1 MKTAAPLLKTA
12 LLLVLLGLMSG
23 DVAYAQRRGKAPRKS
38 ESRAAV
44 LVDEA
49 DKMAADRKWP
59 EAIDA
64 YKLAIRLDPNYA
76 PAYGGLGDAY
86 LNSGNSEQALVA
98 YKEQVRLAPN
108 DAQAQYDLGYFYN
121 FMGRYGEAFAPLVKA
136 TSLDPNF
143 AEAYYGIG
151 YAYLRGADFEKSI
164 PFYKSATRIKPDY
177 GEGYYALGQAY
188 ARLGKSDLANEQL
201 KKLNT
206 IDPKL
211 ARKLEKEIP
220 AALAAATGTTVTQ
233 ASTPPTP
240 APQTQEQASEKPAA
254 RLVDTVKASPE

>member
-1 MKTAAPLLKTA
+1 MKIAFPHSKSILLLIVSALLFGPAPLN
-12 LLLVLLGLMSG
+12 SH
-23 DVAYAQRRGKAPRKS
+23 AQKHGGAPQKKS
-38 ESRAAV
+38 TSRAAG

-49 DKMAADRKWP
+49 DKMADEKKWP

-64 YKLAIRLDPNYA
+64 YKLAIRLDANYA

-86 LNSGNSEQALVA
+86 LNSGNSEPALVA

-108 DAQAQYDLGYFYN
+108 DAMAQYDLGYFYN
-121 FMGRYGEAFAPLVKA
+121 AMGRYGEAFAPLVQA

-151 YAYLRGADFEKSI
+151 YAYLRGAEFEKSI
-164 PFYKSATRIKPDY
+164 SSLKSAARIKPDY
-177 GEGYYALGQAY
+177 SEAFYALGQAY
-188 ARLGKSDLANEQL
+188 AKLGKGELANEQL

-211 ARKLEKEIP
+211 ARKLEKDIS
-220 AALAAATGTTVTQ
+220 TGLS
-233 ASTPPTP
+233 ASTATP
-240 APQTQEQASEKPAA
+240 STQ
-254 RLVDTVKASPE
+254 